1 VPIVLE
7 SGNLKLLES
16 YGLVK
21 VCNGIALPLPRVI
34 YLAATRQNGGMDKW
48 NRKLEELFLCS
59 DKYIYI
65 SPIVLSDTEFQ
76 RFHRKVRS
84 NI

>member
-7 SGNLKLLES
+7 SGSLNLLKT
-16 YGLVK
+16 YGSVK

-48 NRKLEELFLCS
+48 KSKLQELFLCS

-76 RFHRKVRS
+76 RFHPKVYS